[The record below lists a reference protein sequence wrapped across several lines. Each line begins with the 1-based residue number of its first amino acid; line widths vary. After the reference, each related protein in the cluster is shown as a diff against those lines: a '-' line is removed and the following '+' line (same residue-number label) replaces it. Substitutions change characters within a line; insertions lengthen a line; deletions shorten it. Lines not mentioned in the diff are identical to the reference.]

1 MNKKRTDGSKV
12 DLLPSAHLKIKTK
25 IDMIDAKEESYERS
39 DLCPLL
45 IGPAAGR
52 IH

>member
-1 MNKKRTDGSKV
+1 MNKSCTDGSKAA
-12 DLLPSAHLKIKTK
+12 LLPSAHLKKRAK

-45 IGPAAGR
+45 VGPAAGR